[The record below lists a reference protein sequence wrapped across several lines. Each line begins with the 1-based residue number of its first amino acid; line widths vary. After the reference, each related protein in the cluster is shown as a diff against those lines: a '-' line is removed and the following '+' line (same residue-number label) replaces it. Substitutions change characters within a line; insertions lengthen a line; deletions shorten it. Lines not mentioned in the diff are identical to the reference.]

1 MISVDSKQ
9 VVERVINQE
18 KEVVIGSKNAE
29 KNKNDIEFIR
39 KQNEI
44 MIYEEAIRKLKS
56 NIGTQLEIEEKDLE
70 QIMNN
75 IEKIETKIKTEK
87 LKLDEITIKE
97 CLINKYHVVR
107 NQKDRKSRRNNI
119 VGLCLLGGLF
129 GTLPINNMIP
139 EHLLINLTTCAVVG
153 MTVAIAK
160 NTKEKRL
167 LQKESS
173 ELLKTPLSEKALP
186 NEKKILSTKR
196 KQKISSLS
204 DYIIEKAIKEEA
216 YFGKIKKDM
225 DNGDHKKNFQSEKLD
240 YILDNISKLGDRRTK
255 QKVTDAEIDHI
266 LDNIDTLMPHEN
278 KTAYQKV
285 KHI

>member
-1 MISVDSKQ
+1 MISVNSKHVEERITKQGKQVEVDSK
-9 VVERVINQE
+9 NT
-18 KEVVIGSKNAE
+18 K
-29 KNKNDIEFIR
+29 KNKNNIEFIK

-44 MIYEEAIRKLKS
+44 IIYDEAIRKLKS
-56 NIGTQLEIEEKDLE
+56 NISTQLKIEEKDLE
-70 QIMNN
+70 QIKNN
-75 IEKIETKIKTEK
+75 IEKLEAKIKKEK

-119 VGLCLLGGLF
+119 VGFCLLGGLF

-139 EHLLINLTTCAVVG
+139 EHILFNLTTCAVAG
-153 MTVAIAK
+153 MTVAIVK
-160 NTKEKRL
+160 NTKEKKS

-173 ELLKTPLSEKALP
+173 ELLTTPLTQKALP
-186 NEKKILSTKR
+186 NEKQILSTKR
-196 KQKISSLS
+196 KQKISILS

-216 YFGKIKKDM
+216 YFSKDKKEDIE
-225 DNGDHKKNFQSEKLD
+225 KTKNSPKEKPD
-240 YILDNISKLGDRRTK
+240 YILDNVDKLNDRRIE
-255 QKVTDAEIDHI
+255 QKVIDAEIDHI
-266 LDNIDTLMPHEN
+266 LDSIDTLIPNEN